1 MNQKK
6 KTIVLWGVIIVL
18 AAAVVAL
25 SVILVTKSRK
35 NNDPDGQKNAGTE
48 AVIEG
53 SGQDA
58 EQKAEDGADQKKEK
72 GASDTQKWM
81 NLAFFASNSF
91 RLSSSSNLPWSII
104 PTSSASRE
112 ISERI

>member
-35 NNDPDGQKNAGTE
+35 NNYPDGQKNAGTE
-48 AVIEG
+48 AVIEE
-53 SGQDA
+53 SGRIRSKRMRMALIKRKKRVHPILRSRQMTRRPYM
-58 EQKAEDGADQKKEK
+58 QK
-72 GASDTQKWM
+72 
-81 NLAFFASNSF
+81 
-91 RLSSSSNLPWSII
+91 
-104 PTSSASRE
+104 
-112 ISERI
+112 

>member
-48 AVIEG
+48 AGRIRSKRMRMALIKRKKRVHPILR
-53 SGQDA
+53 SRQMTRKPYM
-58 EQKAEDGADQKKEK
+58 QK
-72 GASDTQKWM
+72 
-81 NLAFFASNSF
+81 
-91 RLSSSSNLPWSII
+91 
-104 PTSSASRE
+104 
-112 ISERI
+112 